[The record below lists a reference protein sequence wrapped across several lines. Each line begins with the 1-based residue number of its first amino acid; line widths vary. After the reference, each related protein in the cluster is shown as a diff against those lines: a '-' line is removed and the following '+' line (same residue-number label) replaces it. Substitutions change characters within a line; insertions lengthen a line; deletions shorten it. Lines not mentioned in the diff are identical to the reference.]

1 MAKMM
6 TPAMQRIAIKNEK
19 YLKKGIKER
28 KYSFMKDAWRRFRRN
43 RTALIGLI
51 LVAIMILIGIF
62 AGILSPYEYDAIDST
77 VMSQG
82 PSLQHL
88 FGTDNLG
95 RDLFTRCMYGTR
107 YSLPIAMASTLV
119 CGFVG
124 CMLGLVAAF
133 FGGAVDNMIM
143 RFMDIL
149 QAIPSILLAIAIL
162 AVAGSGIPQLII
174 ALSFSGFASFAKM
187 MRAAVFT
194 VKGSEYVD
202 ACQSI
207 GAGNMRLMVRHVFPN
222 SFGHVIIF
230 AVSHVAQGIS
240 SISALSYVGI
250 GLQAPTPEWGSLL
263 STGRVY
269 LSSAPHMV
277 IFPGLMILI
286 TLLAFNLLGDGVR
299 DALDPR
305 LK

>member
-1 MAKMM
+1 
-6 TPAMQRIAIKNEK
+6 MQRIAIKNEK